1 MMINIHDMIMIK
13 VFLQY
18 TVEYGF
24 FNPPDMG
31 GSTEMEAEI
40 GLHDIRAML

>member
-1 MMINIHDMIMIK
+1 MMITIHDMITTK

-18 TVEYGF
+18 TGESWF

-40 GLHDIRAML
+40 GLHHIRAVL